1 MTIGDPGMIEHL
13 MLIAEEYEAEA
24 ARIDSDDSAGNS
36 ARPSN
41 PIIDQG

>member
-1 MTIGDPGMIEHL
+1 MSIGDPGMIEHL
-13 MLIAEEYEAEA
+13 LLIAEEYEAEA
-24 ARIDSDDSAGNS
+24 ARIQSEED

>member
-13 MLIAEEYEAEA
+13 MLIAEDYEAEA
-24 ARIDSDDSAGNS
+24 ARIDSDDSAGD
-36 ARPSN
+36 AGPSN